1 MDVHVSWRAVLHRIN
16 ESRTAEDRSILIA
29 AGENKSWVVAGEL
42 GAWVVYQS
50 SGEFPE
56 SSTGEYQTS
65 RLNAG
70 ETRLRIFSQ
79 ERSTS
84 GNFTGELKIFLPK
97 NSVGRRL
104 KSLIL
109 LGIVHLKLLICWRY

>member
-29 AGENKSWVVAGEL
+29 AGENKSWVVAGENNSWVVAGEL

-70 ETRLRIFSQ
+70 EARLRIFSL
-79 ERSTS
+79 ERSIS
-84 GNFTGELKIFLPK
+84 GDFTWGNSRFFFLKTPWGEGLE
-97 NSVGRRL
+97 V
-104 KSLIL
+104 
-109 LGIVHLKLLICWRY
+109 

>member
-1 MDVHVSWRAVLHRIN
+1 MDVHVSWRAVLHMID
-16 ESRTAEDRSILIA
+16 ESGTAEDRSILTA
-29 AGENKSWVVAGEL
+29 AGENKSWVVAGEP

-50 SGEFPE
+50 SGEFLE

-70 ETRLRIFSQ
+70 ETRSRIFSQ

-84 GNFTGELKIFLPK
+84 GNFTGELKIFL
-97 NSVGRRL
+97 L
-104 KSLIL
+104 KTLW
-109 LGIVHLKLLICWRY
+109 GEGLKV

>member
-16 ESRTAEDRSILIA
+16 ESRTAEDRSILVA

-50 SGEFPE
+50 SGEFLK

-84 GNFTGELKIFLPK
+84 GNFTGELKIFLLRTLW
-97 NSVGRRL
+97 GEGL
-104 KSLIL
+104 K
-109 LGIVHLKLLICWRY
+109 V